1 MKRIQIVLLF
11 LLTLA
16 AAMPLAA
23 QEQLNVKF
31 IDPTRPGL
39 LKVSWTNGSIT
50 VKTHNSSDVTISE
63 RSGRF
68 NRPAP
73 PEAGGLRRIDQA
85 GRGLMVDSD
94 PQNVITIAG
103 PNSIGNGNLEIEVP
117 VKTNLNLQTRNG
129 STISVDGVEGD
140 IEATNRNG
148 IVSLTNIGGSAVAYS
163 MNGKVIVSFRDIA
176 AAKPMSFTSMNG
188 FVDVTLPSASKASLK
203 MRTDNGAIYTDF
215 DIQMGPAPGVV
226 TNQDQDGHYRIQVDR
241 TVTGTINGGGADFEL
256 RTRNGNIYLRK
267 AK

>member
-1 MKRIQIVLLF
+1 
-11 LLTLA
+11 
-16 AAMPLAA
+16 
-23 QEQLNVKF
+23 
-31 IDPTRPGL
+31 
-39 LKVSWTNGSIT
+39 
-50 VKTHNSSDVTISE
+50 
-63 RSGRF
+63 
-68 NRPAP
+68 
-73 PEAGGLRRIDQA
+73 
-85 GRGLMVDSD
+85 MVDSD

-103 PNSIGNGNLEIEVP
+103 PSSIGNGNLEIEVP

-148 IVSLTNIGGSAVAYS
+148 MVSLTNISGSAVAYS

-176 AAKPMSFTSMNG
+176 TGKPMSFTSMNG

-215 DIQMGPAPGVV
+215 DVQMGPTSPAAAVP
-226 TNQDQDGHYRIQVDR
+226 NQDQNGHYRIQVDR
-241 TVTGTINGGGADFEL
+241 TVTGTINGGGADFDL

-267 AK
+267 GK